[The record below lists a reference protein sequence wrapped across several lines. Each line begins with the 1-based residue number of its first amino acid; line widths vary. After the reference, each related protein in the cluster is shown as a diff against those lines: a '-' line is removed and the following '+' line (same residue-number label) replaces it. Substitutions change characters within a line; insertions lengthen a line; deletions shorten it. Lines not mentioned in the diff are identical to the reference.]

1 MLMGISV
8 TLFAC
13 IVGLLIWRVMY
24 LAQLVARMRD
34 ELAGLVDAAVLRGPD
49 AAAVI
54 GPGRPTLITIEILNH
69 FELAKKENRLA
80 GHAAVVAPE
89 LIRMEVT
96 RQAIQRVKV
105 ELLRQGVK
113 ADVRVVRSAAD

>member
-1 MLMGISV
+1 MGILV
-8 TLFAC
+8 AVLAC
-13 IVGLLIWRVMY
+13 IIGLLIWRIWH

-34 ELAGLVDAAVLRGPD
+34 ELAGLVDAAVLRRPD
-49 AAAVI
+49 AAALI

-69 FELAKKENRLA
+69 FELAKNENRFA
-80 GHAAVVAPE
+80 SHAAVVAPE

-96 RQAIQRVKV
+96 RQAVQRIKE

-113 ADVRVVRSAAD
+113 GDVRVVRSAAD